1 MIERTN
7 LGILVVLTTTII
19 QKHLPD
25 GLDKMGTCITAHL
38 GEGVELTPLMRT
50 LSLEDELGTLL

>member
-1 MIERTN
+1 MTI
-7 LGILVVLTTTII
+7 IIVVVLATTII
-19 QKHLPD
+19 QRQLPD
-25 GLDKMGTCITAHL
+25 KLDKMATCIIAHH